1 MAGPG
6 VIASPAPAPLLG
18 ASELAQL
25 KRRLCQAVLG
35 FQNAI
40 YCSEASS
47 LAQVSALLY
56 HAQT

>member
-1 MAGPG
+1 MGLGALVAP
-6 VIASPAPAPLLG
+6 PAPAPLLG
-18 ASELAQL
+18 ASDLALL

-47 LAQVSALLY
+47 LAQVSILPK
-56 HAQT
+56 TTNT